1 MGKKIFYYGAPVIG
15 RFPSFLHVTQEDN
28 DDICFAIGSDGKV
41 QTIALDVMTFSLL
54 IDEMTR
60 LGIIPQS
67 NWESNRWSRF
77 FKKKPRQKRK
87 KHPVTDPSRKD
98 R

>member
-1 MGKKIFYYGAPVIG
+1 MGKKIFSYAAPVIG

-28 DDICFAIGSDGKV
+28 NDICFAIGSDGKI
-41 QTIALDVMTFSLL
+41 QTIALDVKTFSLL

-60 LGIIPQS
+60 LGIIPRS
-67 NWESNRWSRF
+67 NGGADRWSRF
-77 FKKKPRQKRK
+77 FKKEPRQKRTK
-87 KHPVTDPSRKD
+87 RPVTDPSPKD